1 MDFRELFQVKKK
13 KDEDLSAS
21 TVPGV
26 RRLNNVPILI
36 CAVAVAI
43 FVMIVFKIM
52 HDRANEQAAEK
63 KQSETRAADGAA
75 QYAAAVT
82 NPWADQTIIAAETHP
97 PFQMPEMS
105 EESRSADEPKPKIFI
120 SSQF

>member
-63 KQSETRAADGAA
+63 KQSKTTE
-75 QYAAAVT
+75 VL
-82 NPWADQTIIAAETHP
+82 
-97 PFQMPEMS
+97 
-105 EESRSADEPKPKIFI
+105 
-120 SSQF
+120 